1 MNLLEKLQENGV
13 ALQEKRRESIMALET
28 EMKKH
33 EQLEMPLT
41 HHHFHKGYGRE
52 LFIPAGTLLV
62 GKIHKH
68 QTLNILLEGDIS
80 LLTEE
85 GTKRV
90 QAPFTVVSKP
100 GIKRVGYAHTDC
112 KWLTVHGT
120 EETDLEKIEEEVIA
134 KDYSEVEQLD
144 EWEVKLIQEM
154 KKE

>member
-1 MNLLEKLQENGV
+1 MNLKKKRREGIMALQENLKDMPQV
-13 ALQEKRRESIMALET
+13 
-28 EMKKH
+28 
-33 EQLEMPLT
+33 EMPLT

-52 LFIPAGTLLV
+52 LLIPKDTLLV

-90 QAPFTVVSKP
+90 QAPFVVVSKP

-120 EETDLEKIEEEVIA
+120 EETDLEKIEAEVIA
-134 KDYSEVEQLD
+134 KDYSEVAELSQNEIEQL
-144 EWEVKLIQEM
+144 QEIHRG
-154 KKE
+154 